1 MNCTEHISTKFFG
14 ISYLRTMS
22 ETEWGVCRES
32 SRDPLASLEL
42 PCQWASISAAEV
54 SDVGSVT
61 PGAAPG
67 LSGKIP

>member
-1 MNCTEHISTKFFG
+1 
-14 ISYLRTMS
+14 MS

-61 PGAAPG
+61 PGAAAG
-67 LSGKIP
+67 LSGKFP